1 MPRSLHD
8 LTFDQ
13 LRELI
18 VAEGLRP
25 AHAGTLWNTL
35 HFKAMAD
42 PLARVDLLPPLR
54 KWLTLVLSDGSW
66 SVDVPPVSSDTPSSD
81 GLTHK
86 FLLRMADALVELV
99 DGAGDDVVAIGGDDD
114 AADQLAGD
122 ELAR

>member
-42 PLARVDLLPPLR
+42 PLDARLCCHHCAN
-54 KWLTLVLSDGSW
+54 GS
-66 SVDVPPVSSDTPSSD
+66 
-81 GLTHK
+81 
-86 FLLRMADALVELV
+86 R
-99 DGAGDDVVAIGGDDD
+99 
-114 AADQLAGD
+114 
-122 ELAR
+122 R